1 MENKNLEIG
10 KRIKTKREELGMT
23 QEELGDK
30 LSLNKSTIQ
39 RYETGQVKKIKLPV
53 LQAMAE
59 QLKVD
64 PNWLALKSDNIEYI
78 SPALEPNATLLSK
91 EHIHLIPVFE
101 SVAAG
106 FGAYADNRIVEY
118 MPLYIVS
125 ESEAENTIVVKVQ
138 GDSMYPKI
146 ENGDSIQVLRQDFAD
161 NGQVV
166 VIMIDE
172 ENAVVK
178 KYEYDKKNKTV
189 KLHSFNPEYKDRE
202 FKGIEIEQL
211 RILGVVKKVIKEI

>member
-1 MENKNLEIG
+1 MTLSERLKEARTNAGYSQKELAEKLDINLRTYGSYERGERDISTAVLLNICKALNISSDYLLG
-10 KRIKTKREELGMT
+10 RDSNTKTP
-23 QEELGDK
+23 DK
-30 LSLNKSTIQ
+30 
-39 RYETGQVKKIKLPV
+39 
-53 LQAMAE
+53 
-59 QLKVD
+59 
-64 PNWLALKSDNIEYI
+64 
-78 SPALEPNATLLSK
+78 LEPNATLLSK